1 LVIFLFCLELPWMI
15 LCVFF
20 FNHTGATLVFE
31 TELVDVAGAPQAARN
46 SAPHSAFFISSKS
59 GASWLQLL
67 CILATISVLFAH
79 KWSRGGTFWLL
90 VNVFQRPQ
98 AFRIFDLSI

>member
-1 LVIFLFCLELPWMI
+1 VNDIVCF
-15 LCVFF
+15 FF

-46 SAPHSAFFISSKS
+46 SAPHSAFFISSKF

-79 KWSRGGTFWLL
+79 K
-90 VNVFQRPQ
+90 
-98 AFRIFDLSI
+98 